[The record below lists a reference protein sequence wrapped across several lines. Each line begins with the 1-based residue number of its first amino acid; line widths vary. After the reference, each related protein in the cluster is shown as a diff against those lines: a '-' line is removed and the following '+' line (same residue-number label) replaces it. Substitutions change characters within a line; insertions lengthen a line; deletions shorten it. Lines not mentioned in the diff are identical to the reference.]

1 MPSPA
6 ELFSLLGKTAVVTGA
21 AGLLGRAHVRALAA
35 AGATVIATDRDGEA
49 CRRVVAEL
57 EAEVQGAV
65 AVPVPVAVAVAKEGE
80 VRRRLHAFPADITVP
95 ASLEALGD
103 AAMGLAGRI
112 DVLVNNG
119 ALNDRFEGGADEAA
133 RATRF
138 ETYPLER
145 FRRILDVNVTG
156 TFLPSQ
162 ILGRRM
168 LEQRSGSIIN
178 IASTYGMVGPDQRIY
193 RGPDARQTFW
203 KSPVYPASK
212 GAVLAFTRF
221 LATTWAAHGIR
232 VNSISPGGV
241 AEETPPGVSE
251 AVAAQKRLFMER
263 YAERTPLGRMARPDE
278 LAGAL
283 LFLASDASSY
293 VTGANLVVDGG
304 WTAW

>member
-1 MPSPA
+1 MTAPA
-6 ELFSLLGKTAVVTGA
+6 ELFSRAGKTVVVTGA

-49 CRRVVAEL
+49 CRRLVAEL
-57 EAEVQGAV
+57 AAEVEGAV
-65 AVPVPVAVAVAKEGE
+65 AITVVKEGE
-80 VRRRLHAFPADITVP
+80 VKRRLHAFPADITVP

-103 AAMGLAGRI
+103 AAMGLTGRI

-119 ALNDRFEGGADEAA
+119 ALNDRFEGAADEAA

-138 ETYPLER
+138 ESYPVDL

-193 RGPDARQTFW
+193 RGPDQRQTFW

-232 VNSISPGGV
+232 VNSLSPGGV
-241 AEETPPGVSE
+241 AEETPPGASE